1 MIHAHRIVLP
11 EARPNSSGLCV
22 AVVDDDPQILE
33 VLSAW
38 LLTLGVT
45 PCSFESAEDLL
56 AAIDLPSGAREAKW
70 VGAILD
76 VNLKAMHGVDLA
88 HRLRRLFPNIPL
100 VMMTA
105 LHADEVAGLG
115 ELPAKATFLPKPFDL
130 DALESALF
138 SWIH

>member
-1 MIHAHRIVLP
+1 MSHAHRIVLP
-11 EARPNSSGLCV
+11 EASPNSGGLCV

-38 LLTLGVT
+38 LRNLGVK
-45 PCSFESAEDLL
+45 PCSFECAEDLL
-56 AAIDLPSGAREAKW
+56 ASIDLPSAALQGQW

-88 HRLRRLFPNIPL
+88 HRLRRVFPDIPL
-100 VMMTA
+100 IMVSA
-105 LHADEVAGLG
+105 LHADEVAVLG
-115 ELPAKATFLPKPFDL
+115 KLPAKATFLSKPFDL

-138 SWIH
+138 TFIH